1 MYLFVVPV
9 QSTTRSSKQIKIP
22 STTTSITTIPSR
34 SVNKQSNKS
43 PPLSLASSE
52 NLNPA
57 NIHRADTKSNRSN
70 PPIVVVPSERSRV
83 RNSGIA
89 RNQGPNRRAVPRGSP
104 DPARRR
110 RGRLRR
116 RAEGS
121 GGGGETQPRSGVAVN
136 KEEKKIRAVCPS
148 GEGGQEEAGT
158 AIYNE
163 NRQAEEVRSRERGG
177 GPGGPPARSDQ
188 DLNAFPIRP
197 GPRVSGTRRVRRRGR
212 RGNDTWWT
220 GGTTQGHNGGRDFFL
235 LLLGMCGR
243 YFAILVDFSVRT
255 FPSVQG
261 PPIGLTPPGTRGKPF
276 PLSMAL
282 LRHTTCHCR
291 RDLSSNCPRVRPSSG
306 AVLLKRLKTERD
318 GKKKET

>member
-89 RNQGPNRRAVPRGSP
+89 RNQGSNRRAVPRGSP

-121 GGGGETQPRSGVAVN
+121 GGGGETQPRGGVAVN
-136 KEEKKIRAVCPS
+136 KEEKKFRAVCPS

-163 NRQAEEVRSRERGG
+163 NRQAEEVRSRERSG

-220 GGTTQGHNGGRDFFL
+220 GGTTQGHNGGRDFFFVVGNVREIFCHSCR
-235 LLLGMCGR
+235 LLGKNLSLCPGPAHWPYTAWNKR
-243 YFAILVDFSVRT
+243 KTFS
-255 FPSVQG
+255 SVHG
-261 PPIGLTPPGTRGKPF
+261 PASSHYVPLQAGPVQQLPTRQ
-276 PLSMAL
+276 A
-282 LRHTTCHCR
+282 
-291 RDLSSNCPRVRPSSG
+291 
-306 AVLLKRLKTERD
+306 
-318 GKKKET
+318 

>member
-116 RAEGS
+116 RAEGP
-121 GGGGETQPRSGVAVN
+121 GGGGETQPRGGVAVN
-136 KEEKKIRAVCPS
+136 KEEKKIELSVRLGRVVRK
-148 GEGGQEEAGT
+148 
-158 AIYNE
+158 
-163 NRQAEEVRSRERGG
+163 RQG
-177 GPGGPPARSDQ
+177 
-188 DLNAFPIRP
+188 LLFI
-197 GPRVSGTRRVRRRGR
+197 TKTGR
-212 RGNDTWWT
+212 RGKS
-220 GGTTQGHNGGRDFFL
+220 GPVSGAGGR
-235 LLLGMCGR
+235 
-243 YFAILVDFSVRT
+243 A
-255 FPSVQG
+255 
-261 PPIGLTPPGTRGKPF
+261 GLRLAPTRI
-276 PLSMAL
+276 
-282 LRHTTCHCR
+282 
-291 RDLSSNCPRVRPSSG
+291 
-306 AVLLKRLKTERD
+306 
-318 GKKKET
+318 